1 MGSFAAEAASR
12 TGPGAPG
19 APAATRRAWA
29 WRPSRL
35 EVAVLAY
42 LALAGAVPLAA
53 AAFQLARTP
62 AGDTWRAIRDP
73 AAVAAIRLSLEVAL
87 ATAALNAPLGLL
99 VAWALGRYRFPGRRV
114 LDALV
119 DLPLAIPGVVAGVS
133 FMSLFGPAGR
143 IGRPIAALLA
153 PGGLLGWSGL
163 GAPRLVGSTTGLVL
177 AGLYV
182 TLPFVVRTV
191 QPVVLT
197 LDREAEEA
205 AEVLGATATQ
215 RFVRVVLPQLLPAVA
230 AAFGL
235 AFARAVNEYGVFV
248 LVSGNVAFET
258 LVAPVYVYQRVE
270 AFDFAGATGVAA
282 VLCVASLAVLAAT
295 HAYQRGSARR
305 AA

>member
-1 MGSFAAEAASR
+1 MASSAAPPGESAARAAVPAAASV
-12 TGPGAPG
+12 
-19 APAATRRAWA
+19 RRRGW
-29 WRPSRL
+29 PSGL
-35 EVAVLAY
+35 ELTVLAY

-53 AAFQLARTP
+53 AVLQLVRTP
-62 AGDTWRAIRDP
+62 PVDTWRAITAP
-73 AAVAAIRLSLEVAL
+73 AAAASIQLSFGIAL
-87 ATAALNAPLGLL
+87 ATAALNAPVGLL
-99 VAWALGRYRFPGRRV
+99 IAWVLGRYRFPGRRI

-119 DLPLAIPGVVAGVS
+119 DLPLAIPGVVAGIS
-133 FMSLFGPAGR
+133 FMSLFGPAGHV
-143 IGRPIAALLA
+143 GKALA
-153 PGGLLGWSGL
+153 GLLGPGGPLGWTGL
-163 GAPRLVGSTTGLVL
+163 GAPRLAGTKGGLVL

-197 LDREAEEA
+197 LDHEAEED
-205 AEVLGATATQ
+205 AEVLGATAAQ
-215 RFVRVVLPQLLPAVA
+215 RFVRVVLPQLLPGVV

-235 AFARAVNEYGVFV
+235 AFARVVNEYGVFV

-282 VLCVASLAVLAAT
+282 VLCLASLAVLAAT
-295 HAYQRGSARR
+295 HAYQRRSARR

>member
-1 MGSFAAEAASR
+1 MPSFPGPAPARPGGEPRAR
-12 TGPGAPG
+12 TGA
-19 APAATRRAWA
+19 RRWL
-29 WRPSRL
+29 PSRL

-53 AAFQLARTP
+53 AVAQLAHTAP
-62 AGDTWRAIRDP
+62 ADTWRAVTAP
-73 AAVAAIRLSLEVAL
+73 AAAAAIRLSLEVAL
-87 ATAALNAPLGLL
+87 ASAAINAPLGLL
-99 VAWALGRYRFPGRRV
+99 VAWVLGRYRFPGRRL

-119 DLPLAIPGVVAGVS
+119 DLPLAIPGVVAGIS
-133 FMSLFGPAGR
+133 FMTLFGPAGR
-143 IGRPIAALLA
+143 VGRALV
-153 PGGLLGWSGL
+153 GL
-163 GAPRLVGSTTGLVL
+163 GSPRLVGSRTGLVL

-205 AEVLGATATQ
+205 AEVLGATPGQ

-270 AFDFAGATGVAA
+270 AFDFARATGVAA
-282 VLCVASLAVLAAT
+282 VLCAASLGVLALT
-295 HAYQRGSARR
+295 HAYQRRSARR

>member
-1 MGSFAAEAASR
+1 MEARAAPPPAGAGAARPS
-12 TGPGAPG
+12 
-19 APAATRRAWA
+19 PAAPPRR

-35 EVAVLAY
+35 ELAVLAY

-53 AAFQLARTP
+53 ALVQLGRAAP
-62 AGDTWRAIRDP
+62 GDTWRAVTAP
-73 AAVAAIRLSLEVAL
+73 AAAAAIRLSVEVAL
-87 ATAALNAPLGLL
+87 ASAALNAPLGLL
-99 VAWALGRYRFPGRRV
+99 VAWVLGRYRFPGRGL

-119 DLPLAIPGVVAGVS
+119 DLPLAIPGVVAGIS
-133 FMSLFGPAGR
+133 FMSLFGPAGQV
-143 IGRPIAALLA
+143 GRALA
-153 PGGLLGWSGL
+153 GLLGPA
-163 GAPRLVGSTTGLVL
+163 APRLVGSRTGLVL

-205 AEVLGATATQ
+205 AEVLGASALQ

-270 AFDFAGATGVAA
+270 SFDLSGATAVAA
-282 VLCVASLAVLAAT
+282 VLCLVSLSVLGAT
-295 HAYQRGSARR
+295 HSYQRWSTRR

>member
-1 MGSFAAEAASR
+1 MS
-12 TGPGAPG
+12 
-19 APAATRRAWA
+19 APAAPPRTGAGGAAALADASWRG

-35 EVAVLAY
+35 ELVLLAY
-42 LALAGAVPLAA
+42 LALVCAVPFAA
-53 AAFQLARTP
+53 AALQLARTP
-62 AGDTWRAIRDP
+62 PAETWRAITAP
-73 AAVAAIRLSLEVAL
+73 AAVAAMGLSFEVAL

-99 VAWALGRYRFPGRRV
+99 VAWVLGRYRFPGRRF

-119 DLPLAIPGVVAGVS
+119 DLPLAIPGVVAGIS
-133 FMSLFGPAGR
+133 FMSLFGPAGHV
-143 IGRPIAALLA
+143 GKLLAALLG
-153 PGGLLGWSGL
+153 PSGLLRWSGL
-163 GAPRLVGSTTGLVL
+163 GVTRLVGTRTGLIL

-205 AEVLGATATQ
+205 AEVLGATTAQ
-215 RFVRVVLPQLLPAVA
+215 RFLRVVLPQLLPAVVG
-230 AAFGL
+230 AFGL
-235 AFARAVNEYGVFV
+235 AFARTVNEYGVFV

-270 AFDFAGATGVAA
+270 SFDFAGATGVAA
-282 VLCVASLAVLAAT
+282 VLCLASLCVLAVT
-295 HAYQRGSARR
+295 HTYQRRSAHR

>member
-1 MGSFAAEAASR
+1 MASVAVPPTR
-12 TGPGAPG
+12 AGGGEHPAPRG
-19 APAATRRAWA
+19 QRGRWR

-35 EVAVLAY
+35 ELAVLAY

-53 AAFQLARTP
+53 ALFQLARTP
-62 AGDTWRAIRDP
+62 PQDTWRAITAP
-73 AAVAAIRLSLEVAL
+73 AAVAAVRLSLEVAF
-87 ATAALNAPLGLL
+87 ASAALNAPLGLL
-99 VAWALGRYRFPGRRV
+99 VAWVLGRYRFPGRRLV
-114 LDALV
+114 DALV
-119 DLPLAIPGVVAGVS
+119 DLPLAIPGVVAGIS
-133 FMSLFGPAGR
+133 FMTLFGPAGR
-143 IGRPIAALLA
+143 VGRAMAGLLG
-153 PGGLLGWSGL
+153 PGGLLEWTGL
-163 GAPRLVGSTTGLVL
+163 GAPRLVGSKAGLVL

-205 AEVLGATATQ
+205 AEVLGATAVQ
-215 RFVRVVLPQLLPAVA
+215 RFLRVILPQLLPAVV

-235 AFARAVNEYGVFV
+235 AFARTVNEYGVFV

-282 VLCVASLAVLAAT
+282 VLCLASLGVLGAT
-295 HAYQRGSARR
+295 HAYQRRSARR

>member
-1 MGSFAAEAASR
+1 MDAGTAPPPSGAGAAR
-12 TGPGAPG
+12 PRP
-19 APAATRRAWA
+19 APARRAGRAWRS

-53 AAFQLARTP
+53 ALVQLARGAP
-62 AGDTWRAIRDP
+62 ADTWRAVTTP
-73 AAVAAIRLSLEVAL
+73 AAAAAIRLSVEVAL
-87 ATAALNAPLGLL
+87 LSAALNAPLGLL
-99 VAWALGRYRFPGRRV
+99 VAWVLGRYRFPGRAV

-119 DLPLAIPGVVAGVS
+119 DLPLAIPGVVAGIS
-133 FMSLFGPAGR
+133 FMSLFGPAGQ
-143 IGRPIAALLA
+143 IGRAVAR
-153 PGGLLGWSGL
+153 LLGPA
-163 GAPRLVGSTTGLVL
+163 APRLVGSRTGLVL

-205 AEVLGATATQ
+205 AEVLGATAVQ
-215 RFVRVVLPQLLPAVA
+215 RFVRVVLPQLMPAAA

-270 AFDFAGATGVAA
+270 SNDLGGATAVAA
-282 VLCVASLAVLAAT
+282 VLCLASLAVLGAT
-295 HAYQRGSARR
+295 HAYQRRSAAR

>member
-1 MGSFAAEAASR
+1 
-12 TGPGAPG
+12 
-19 APAATRRAWA
+19 
-29 WRPSRL
+29 
-35 EVAVLAY
+35 VLGY

-53 AAFQLARTP
+53 GLAQLVRTAP
-62 AGDTWRAIRDP
+62 ADTWRAVTAP
-73 AAVAAIRLSLEVAL
+73 SAVAAIRLSLEVAL
-87 ATAALNAPLGLL
+87 ASAALNAPLGLL
-99 VAWALGRYRFPGRRV
+99 VAWVLGRYRFPGRRL

-119 DLPLAIPGVVAGVS
+119 DLPLAIPGVVAGIS
-133 FMSLFGPAGR
+133 FMTLFGPAGR
-143 IGRPIAALLA
+143 VGRAVAALLGPA
-153 PGGLLGWSGL
+153 GALGFLGL
-163 GAPRLVGSTTGLVL
+163 GAPRLVNSRTGLVL

-205 AEVLGATATQ
+205 AEVLGAGPAQ
-215 RFVRVVLPQLLPAVA
+215 RFARVVLPQLLPAVA

-270 AFDFAGATGVAA
+270 SFDFAGATGVAV
-282 VLCVASLAVLAAT
+282 VLCAASLGVLAAT
-295 HAYQRGSARR
+295 HAYQRRSARR
-305 AA
+305 AG